1 MKLQLRADDKMPWGR
16 YKEKTLR
23 EIFEEL
29 TEYYDYILTLDTI
42 FISSDTQKI
51 LKSKRKTID
60 FTSLEYQ
67 CQKENLGSNELKA
80 DSVMKNGPYK
90 GCRLSDVAKA
100 NESYFRYLMIGGV
113 YYISQKTFDE
123 ILQLLNHK
131 QIKILKSE
139 TKDGYLYSELTATQR
154 EMVDSIFAK
163 LKQCDNDILM
173 FSKKTFIGFRY
184 EEKEGENNPYWFRVR
199 RKTNTSK
206 IEFILRETPT
216 SSDKAPIEI
225 NARNLKEIYRQID
238 LLFAKEGSF
247 IEQIRQQIINKS
259 SFSGYED
266 VNIRKG
272 SLLPHQVAG
281 AMLASKYNKFAF
293 FYDTGTGKTVLSLE
307 IIAQKEKLNK
317 SRFLII
323 APKPLIKNGWLEDGA
338 EYYPQLKI
346 MPLSANITGRDII
359 SIYNSWNKEDG
370 IDSYLDEDATYT
382 KTFIDDLREELMI
395 RANHFVVNLQQILS
409 PKKSEAILNK
419 INVNGLIVDESTTIK
434 NHDSKSFKR
443 IRMIAKKMQYVYL
456 LSGKPAPNT
465 TVEYYSQMAIVAPE
479 LFNISF
485 DKFVETYYKRDG
497 KYGKYEFKNGY
508 TKSIVTK
515 MVAEKSITVS
525 KEQCLE
531 LPPRHFEEV
540 LVQLEDFAMIEYGK
554 VLANFLNTIVSLD
567 DEVIT
572 IDRISKLAQMMKLR
586 EMATGFYI
594 DDTKQ
599 VYSMSENKLN
609 ALMELLRKL
618 GKNQV
623 VIWCN
628 FVYEIECLEKALKDC
643 GYSVVTAYSK
653 SKNLDESIQKFKKN
667 EVQVIIANPQTLKYG
682 ITFVNCKY
690 AIYNSL
696 SYSYDDYYQSRDRIY
711 RYGQKSECT
720 YYHLLSEDTIDE
732 QIFRCLQ
739 NKHNN
744 SIIFEKLIKSAAKSK
759 FKIES
764 DLIERSLEIA
774 RKKVV

>member
-1 MKLQLRADDKMPWGR
+1 
-16 YKEKTLR
+16 
-23 EIFEEL
+23 
-29 TEYYDYILTLDTI
+29 
-42 FISSDTQKI
+42 
-51 LKSKRKTID
+51 
-60 FTSLEYQ
+60 
-67 CQKENLGSNELKA
+67 
-80 DSVMKNGPYK
+80 
-90 GCRLSDVAKA
+90 
-100 NESYFRYLMIGGV
+100 
-113 YYISQKTFDE
+113 
-123 ILQLLNHK
+123 
-131 QIKILKSE
+131 
-139 TKDGYLYSELTATQR
+139 
-154 EMVDSIFAK
+154 
-163 LKQCDNDILM
+163 
-173 FSKKTFIGFRY
+173 
-184 EEKEGENNPYWFRVR
+184 
-199 RKTNTSK
+199 
-206 IEFILRETPT
+206 
-216 SSDKAPIEI
+216 
-225 NARNLKEIYRQID
+225 
-238 LLFAKEGSF
+238 
-247 IEQIRQQIINKS
+247 
-259 SFSGYED
+259 
-266 VNIRKG
+266 
-272 SLLPHQVAG
+272 
-281 AMLASKYNKFAF
+281 
-293 FYDTGTGKTVLSLE
+293 
-307 IIAQKEKLNK
+307 
-317 SRFLII
+317 
-323 APKPLIKNGWLEDGA
+323 
-338 EYYPQLKI
+338 
-346 MPLSANITGRDII
+346 
-359 SIYNSWNKEDG
+359 
-370 IDSYLDEDATYT
+370 
-382 KTFIDDLREELMI
+382 
-395 RANHFVVNLQQILS
+395 
-409 PKKSEAILNK
+409 
-419 INVNGLIVDESTTIK
+419 
-434 NHDSKSFKR
+434 
-443 IRMIAKKMQYVYL
+443 MQYVYL

-628 FVYEIECLEKALKDC
+628 FVYEIECLEKALKDR

-667 EVQVIIANPQTLKYG
+667 EAQVIIANPQTLKYG

-720 YYHLLSEDTIDE
+720 YYNLLS
-732 QIFRCLQ
+732 
-739 NKHNN
+739 
-744 SIIFEKLIKSAAKSK
+744 
-759 FKIES
+759 
-764 DLIERSLEIA
+764 
-774 RKKVV
+774 

>member
-16 YKEKTLR
+16 YKGKTIR
-23 EIFEEL
+23 EIYKDCP
-29 TEYYDYILTLDTI
+29 EYYRYLLTLEAVY
-42 FISSDTQKI
+42 ISRDTQK
-51 LKSKRKTID
+51 LLESHKKASET
-60 FTSLEYQ
+60 TTLEYQ
-67 CQKENLGSNELKA
+67 CQKENLGSNVLEINSVLK
-80 DSVMKNGPYK
+80 SGPYK
-90 GCRLSDVAKA
+90 GRRLLDVAKL

-113 YYISQKTFDE
+113 YHISHSTFCE
-123 ILQLLNHK
+123 ICSALGYKKHT
-131 QIKILKSE
+131 ITATE
-139 TKDGYLYSELTATQR
+139 TKDGYLYSELSVSQR
-154 EMVDSIFAK
+154 EMVDAIFSK
-163 LKQCDNDILM
+163 LQQCDNKILM

-184 EEKEGENNPYWFRVR
+184 EEKEGESNPYWFRIR
-199 RKTNTSK
+199 HKSGSKK
-206 IEFILRETPT
+206 IEFVLRETPS
-216 SSDKAPIEI
+216 SSDKPPIEI

-247 IEQIRQQIINKS
+247 IEQIRQQIIKKS
-259 SFSGYED
+259 SFSEYNEY
-266 VNIRKG
+266 NIRKG
-272 SLLPHQVAG
+272 RLLPQQVAG

-293 FYDTGTGKTVLSLE
+293 FYDTGTGKTILSLE
-307 IIAQKEKLNK
+307 IIAQKEKLDS

-346 MPLSANITGRDII
+346 MPLSANITSRDII
-359 SIYNSWNKEDG
+359 SLYNSWNKEDG
-370 IDSYLDEDATYT
+370 IESYLDEDASYT
-382 KTFIDDLREELMI
+382 REFVETLREQLMK

-419 INVNGLIVDESTTIK
+419 IHVNGLIVDESTTIK

-443 IRMIAKKMQYVYL
+443 IRLIAKKMQYVYL

-479 LFNISF
+479 LFNLSF
-485 DKFVETYYKRDG
+485 DKFVATYYKREG

-508 TKSIVTK
+508 TKSVVTK

-531 LPPRHFEEV
+531 LPPRHFEEL

-594 DDTKQ
+594 DDTKK
-599 VYSMSENKLN
+599 VYNMSENKLN
-609 ALMELLRKL
+609 ALMDLLKKL

-628 FVYEIECLEKALKDC
+628 FIYEIECLEKALKAW

-653 SKNLDESIQKFKKN
+653 SKNLDDSIQRFKKN
-667 EVQVIIANPQTLKYG
+667 EAQIIIANSQTLKYG

-711 RYGQKSECT
+711 RFGQKSECT
-720 YYHLLSEDTIDE
+720 YYHLLSQDTIDE

-739 NKHNN
+739 DKHNN
-744 SIIFEKLIKSAAKSK
+744 AVVFEKLIKSAAKLK

-764 DLIERSLEIA
+764 DLIERSLEVA
-774 RKKVV
+774 EKKVI

>member
-1 MKLQLRADDKMPWGR
+1 MKLQLRADDKMPWGQ
-16 YKEKTLR
+16 YKEKTIR
-23 EIFEEL
+23 EIYSEAL
-29 TEYYDYILTLDTI
+29 EYYNYLLTLDSVY
-42 FISSDTQKI
+42 ISSDTQKI
-51 LKSKRKTID
+51 LKSKKKAID

-67 CQKENLGSNELKA
+67 CQKENLGSNELKV
-80 DSVMKNGPYK
+80 DSVMKSGPYK
-90 GCRLSDVAKA
+90 GCRLSDVVKA

-184 EEKEGENNPYWFRVR
+184 EEKEGESNPYWFRIR
-199 RKTNTSK
+199 RKSNTSK

-216 SSDKAPIEI
+216 SSDKAPIEV
-225 NARNLKEIYRQID
+225 NARSLKEIYRQID

-259 SFSGYED
+259 SFGGYKEA
-266 VNIRKG
+266 NIRKG
-272 SLLPHQVAG
+272 GLLPHQVAG

-307 IIAQKEKLNK
+307 IIAQKEKLDK

-370 IDSYLDEDATYT
+370 IDSYLDEDASYT
-382 KTFIDDLREELMI
+382 KDFIEKLREELMI

-443 IRMIAKKMQYVYL
+443 IRLIAKKMQYVYL

-540 LVQLEDFAMIEYGK
+540 LVHLEDFAMIEYGK

-609 ALMELLRKL
+609 ALMKLLREL

-628 FVYEIECLEKALKDC
+628 FVYEIECLEKALTDC

-774 RKKVV
+774 RKKAV